1 MDVHTDRR
9 HKNDLLNWLGTRH
22 LGGTN
27 CEGLKNITDQN
38 VMDKIL
44 QGITNSVV
52 LPAPY
57 TCTQS
62 CLVFCPHQQL
72 AMPKLLTLVQWRFRG
87 RYYL

>member
-1 MDVHTDRR
+1 MDIHTDRR

-27 CEGLKNITDQN
+27 CKGLINITDEN

-44 QGITNSVV
+44 QGRTNSVV
-52 LPAPY
+52 LLAPY

-72 AMPKLLTLVQWRFRG
+72 AILLTLVQWRSRG

>member
-1 MDVHTDRR
+1 MDVYTDRR
-9 HKNDLLNWLGTRH
+9 HKNDLLNWLGIRH

-27 CEGLKNITDQN
+27 CEGLKNITDEN

-44 QGITNSVV
+44 QGSTNSVV

-57 TCTQS
+57 TCT
-62 CLVFCPHQQL
+62 L
-72 AMPKLLTLVQWRFRG
+72 AMPTLLTLVQWRSRG